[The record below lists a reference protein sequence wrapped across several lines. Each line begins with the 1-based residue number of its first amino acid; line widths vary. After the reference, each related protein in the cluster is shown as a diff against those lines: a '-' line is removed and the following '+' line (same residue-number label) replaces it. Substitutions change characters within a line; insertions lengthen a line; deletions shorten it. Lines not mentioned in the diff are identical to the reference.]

1 MFTLDKVVP
10 WGRSFDEYQR
20 MFAFPANASKLK
32 ILGCGDGPASFNSE
46 ATRIGWSVVSCD
58 PVYRFDVQ
66 QLRERITETS
76 LDILEQTRRNASNF
90 VWDVIRS
97 VEELGRV
104 RMAAMNTFL
113 QDFPDG
119 RIAGRY
125 IDAELPCLPFESRSF
140 DLAIC
145 SHLLFLYTN
154 QLGLKFHLQSIQ
166 EMCRVANEVRI
177 FPLLELDTAPS
188 PFVDNV
194 IAHFGKEGFEVLVG
208 QVPYEFQRGGNKML
222 RIRHAG

>member
-104 RMAAMNTFL
+104 RMAAMNT
-113 QDFPDG
+113 
-119 RIAGRY
+119 
-125 IDAELPCLPFESRSF
+125 
-140 DLAIC
+140 
-145 SHLLFLYTN
+145 
-154 QLGLKFHLQSIQ
+154 
-166 EMCRVANEVRI
+166 VAVHSAVK
-177 FPLLELDTAPS
+177 T
-188 PFVDNV
+188 
-194 IAHFGKEGFEVLVG
+194 GVL
-208 QVPYEFQRGGNKML
+208 
-222 RIRHAG
+222 